1 MQDVESYGV
10 VSNDTKSKM
19 LKQRIV
25 AYLAIV
31 LTLVSFIFSCV
42 GLNMGRQKNLEKTL
56 YTFSF
61 PYFNQIPK
69 VETGMV
75 VSLDT
80 KGYVFTGAGTTIS
93 LNVTVADE
101 FPEAKNDIRV
111 CAFTNNVIFAGSTG
125 ALKAYEISY
134 DDIAIDNNY
143 LRLPRVGG
151 EERQVE
157 ALYKIDANTLVVAG
171 SGELLP
177 ITVTVTEVSS
187 TNYKVDYVVGTPYSY
202 TKVTKSYSYC
212 DTLPNWEHMENTKM
226 MACSWEEGMSLYTV
240 IATMSGEGKEKT
252 FHENDKQEYGATRQ
266 FHGLAGCGLNG
277 YILAAVGPMRNE
289 SEHVSHGHVYVKY
302 AFIDSNNHLHFSR
315 EKTLPYDWSVGF
327 FTIDNVGPKGAVM
340 CYTRAAS
347 GGINCMNM
355 DVEHG
360 PRGGVQFGSRVM
372 VNTGG
377 AAIDLMKT
385 KMQVINRKTFAV
397 MWADKNVGGSISYQM
412 VTFNNAGDM
421 HRNGPAYV
429 IRQRGR
435 GIKTHIVGCS
445 GVDDYKSFIVELVRD
460 SLSSK
465 AFLHTVYVYP
475 RPIGIAAK
483 SFAGGN
489 QVQFGGLWK
498 VSKKALARIRDGKLR
513 VGRMYYTNDRGQ
525 IIEGLPVG
533 YAHRSFGFNYIISRS
548 DESMVSLSNQV
559 GMAINEK
566 ELLLKFF

>member
-1 MQDVESYGV
+1 MQDVESYGI
-10 VSNDTKSKM
+10 VSNEKKSAM
-19 LKQRIV
+19 LKDRLI
-25 AYLAIV
+25 AYLAV
-31 LTLVSFIFSCV
+31 LLTLLSFIFSCI

-61 PYFNQIPK
+61 PYFTQVPK

-75 VSLDT
+75 VSLNGD
-80 KGYVFTGAGTTIS
+80 GYVFTGAGTTIS
-93 LNVTVADE
+93 QNVTVASAPAVEDM
-101 FPEAKNDIRV
+101 RV
-111 CAFTNNVIFAGSTG
+111 CAFSNNVIFAGSTG
-125 ALKAYEISY
+125 ILVAYEISY
-134 DDIAIDNNY
+134 DDIHIENSKIE
-143 LRLPRVGG
+143 LPMVR
-151 EERQVE
+151 RKPRKVE
-157 ALYKIDANTLVVAG
+157 SLYKLHDDVLVIAG
-171 SGELLP
+171 SGHLLP
-177 ITVTVTEVSS
+177 VKVTVTEVNSL
-187 TNYKVDYVVGTPYSY
+187 NYKVEYKFGEDFEFS
-202 TKVTKSYSYC
+202 KLEDSYSHC
-212 DTLPNWEHMENTKM
+212 DELHDEQRRDLI
-226 MACSWEEGMSLYTV
+226 ACTWEEGNDLMTMVATLHIEDTV
-240 IATMSGEGKEKT
+240 SFRLMDS
-252 FHENDKQEYGATRQ
+252 QRYGDARKY
-266 FHGLAGCGLNG
+266 HGLAGCGLNG